1 MKYLILCTAV
11 LILQSCYN
19 VERNCSDFKTGSF
32 ESEITIDGTLYKSSF
47 SRTSNLQVEEFKGVK
62 DSSYVRWINDCE
74 MVFKT
79 IHPKNRAEQKDILLK
94 ILTTTK
100 EGYKFEYGYVGDP
113 NKQIGYA
120 KRIN

>member
-1 MKYLILCTAV
+1 
-11 LILQSCYN
+11 
-19 VERNCSDFKTGSF
+19 
-32 ESEITIDGTLYKSSF
+32 
-47 SRTSNLQVEEFKGVK
+47 
-62 DSSYVRWINDCE
+62 

-79 IHPKNRAEQKDILLK
+79 IHPKNRAEQKDIHLK

-100 EGYKFEYGYVGDP
+100 EGYKFEYGYVGDT

>member
-47 SRTSNLQVEEFKGVK
+47 SRTSKLQVEEFKGVK

-79 IHPKNRAEQKDILLK
+79 IHPKNRAEQKDIHLK

-113 NKQIGYA
+113 NKQIGDA

>member
-113 NKQIGYA
+113 NKQIGDA

>member
-47 SRTSNLQVEEFKGVK
+47 SRTSKLQVEEFKGVK

>member
-1 MKYLILCTAV
+1 MKHLFLFST
-11 LILQSCYN
+11 LLLLGSCYQ

-32 ESEITIDGTLYKSSF
+32 ESVITIDGVIYKSSF
-47 SRTSNLQVEEFKGVK
+47 SRTPKLQVEEFNGVR

-79 IHPKNRAEQKDILLK
+79 INPKNRAEQKDIHLK

-100 EGYKFEYGYVGDP
+100 ESYRFEYGYVGDTK
-113 NKQIGYA
+113 KQTGEA

>member
-32 ESEITIDGTLYKSSF
+32 ESEITIDGKLYKSSF
-47 SRTSNLQVEEFKGVK
+47 SRTSKLQVEEFKGVK

>member
-79 IHPKNRAEQKDILLK
+79 IHPKNRAEKKDILLK

>member
-79 IHPKNRAEQKDILLK
+79 IHPKNRAEQKDIHLK

-113 NKQIGYA
+113 NKQIGDA

>member
-1 MKYLILCTAV
+1 MRVKLRLM
-11 LILQSCYN
+11 
-19 VERNCSDFKTGSF
+19 
-32 ESEITIDGTLYKSSF
+32 GTLYKSSF

>member
-47 SRTSNLQVEEFKGVK
+47 SRTSKLQVEEFKGVK

-79 IHPKNRAEQKDILLK
+79 IHPKNRAEQKDIHLK